1 LPEEAISVASGG
13 DVKTA
18 GESDDRVGQKLHPS
32 LPKPALLNSIPITQN
47 EKPQLEMLA
56 AQRALYWKAKRW
68 VGFQVICTTVVCL
81 AITAFGEGFELLRP
95 YAALAGFTILFFDT
109 WAFEFLQRGLR
120 RRAAKIQEL
129 FDCNV
134 LKLKWN
140 DFLVGSCPDAEEI
153 IDYDQKYIKHDP
165 KYSKLVDW
173 YSPDVG
179 NLPLCFARLV
189 CQRSNIR
196 WDSRLRRVYAGAALG
211 LAGVS
216 LTALIVVQRFSHA
229 SFNDFLLALAS
240 LSPILLWGVREFAKQ
255 RESAEDLDRLKER
268 LKQTWDRIR
277 EERPTEDECEREARD
292 LQGALFEHRSGS
304 PVVLDF
310 IYRLFLR
317 KSEEEMGLTAQKM
330 IEEVEQLLPAK
341 DNRARQRR
349 Q

>member
-1 LPEEAISVASGG
+1 
-13 DVKTA
+13 
-18 GESDDRVGQKLHPS
+18 
-32 LPKPALLNSIPITQN
+32 
-47 EKPQLEMLA
+47 
-56 AQRALYWKAKRW
+56 
-68 VGFQVICTTVVCL
+68 
-81 AITAFGEGFELLRP
+81 
-95 YAALAGFTILFFDT
+95 
-109 WAFEFLQRGLR
+109 LQHGLR

-129 FDCNV
+129 FDCKV

-140 DFLVGSCPDAEEI
+140 DFLVGSCPDAEDI
-153 IDYDQKYIKHDP
+153 IAYDREYIKHDP
-165 KYSKLVDW
+165 EYSKLVDW
-173 YSPDVG
+173 YSPGVG

-196 WDSRLRRVYAGAALG
+196 WDSRLRRVYARAALG

-216 LTALIVVQRFSHA
+216 LAALIVVQRFSHA

-255 RESAEDLDRLKER
+255 RESAENLNRLMEQ
-268 LKQTWDRIR
+268 LKQTWDRIK

-310 IYRLFLR
+310 IYRLFRR

-330 IEEVEQLLPAK
+330 IEEVEQLLPPK
-341 DNRARQRR
+341 DDNPGRDGNGKNPDAIDKKGSP
-349 Q
+349 